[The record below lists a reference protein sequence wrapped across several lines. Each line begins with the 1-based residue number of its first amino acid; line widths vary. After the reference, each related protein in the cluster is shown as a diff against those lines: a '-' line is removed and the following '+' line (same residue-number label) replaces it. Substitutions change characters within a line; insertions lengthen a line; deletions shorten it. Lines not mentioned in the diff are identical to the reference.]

1 MVDQAQRREWNQK
14 VIEEF
19 RANGGVVGGPFEG
32 SELLLLTTRGA
43 RSGEQRVSPLAAITA
58 DGGAGRRW
66 AVFAANGGRPTRPGW
81 YYNLAADP
89 VVTVEVGTERFQA
102 VAEDATGTEREELWA
117 AMLERLPSLDDFQA
131 TAPGPIPVV
140 VLTRQ

>member
-19 RANGGVVGGPFEG
+19 RANGGVVGGSFAG
-32 SELLLLTTRGA
+32 SDLLLLTTRGA

-58 DGGAGRRW
+58 DGGEGRRW

-81 YYNLAADP
+81 YYNLSADP
-89 VVTVEVGTERFQA
+89 VVTVEVGTETFQA
-102 VAEDATGTEREELWA
+102 VAEDATGAEREQLWA
-117 AMLERLPSLDDFQA
+117 VMLERLPSLDDFQT

-140 VLTRQ
+140 VLTRR

>member
-1 MVDQAQRREWNQK
+1 MDQAQRREWNEK

-19 RANGGVVGGPFEG
+19 RANEGVVGGSFAG
-32 SELLLLTTRGA
+32 HSLLLLTTRGA
-43 RSGEQRVSPLAAITA
+43 KSGELRVSPLAAVSA

-81 YYNLAADP
+81 YYNLSADP

-102 VAEDATGTEREELWA
+102 VAEDATGAEREQLWA
-117 AMLERLPSLDDFQA
+117 VMLERLPSLDDFQA

>member
-1 MVDQAQRREWNQK
+1 MHQAQRREWNQK

-19 RANGGVVGGPFEG
+19 RANEGVVGGSFQG
-32 SELLLLTTRGA
+32 NTLLLLTTRGA
-43 RSGEQRVSPLAAITA
+43 RSGELRVSPLAAVSA

-81 YYNLAADP
+81 YYNLSADP
-89 VVTVEVGTERFQA
+89 VATVEVGTERFQA
-102 VAEDATGTEREELWA
+102 VAEDATGAERERLWA
-117 AMLERLPSLDDFQA
+117 VMLERLPSLDDFQA